1 MTSTIG
7 YRAASMTSSSP
18 MQDMS
23 KSHTFSQNGRLVPPF
38 PNPATN
44 YSRKI
49 GINNII
55 YMHI

>member
-23 KSHTFSQNGRLVPPF
+23 KSQTFSQNGRLVPPF

-44 YSRKI
+44 CRRKT

-55 YMHI
+55 